1 MEEAKILRIPRFFQY
16 SPRFSDM
23 QNFRAYANQGVFDKI
38 AAEKISDWTEPNMR
52 SETSVSFHTEDAALQ
67 RVYDTAEAKCR
78 GNLQSFGGRTVLV
91 EGGGYEKIW
100 LETQPMGGEMYALRN
115 LEAAKN
121 NCGLFM
127 EYQRADG
134 RLPGSIQCVN
144 GSVEPQFN
152 KYQGFCFPFPALNLY
167 YLLGKDPNWLLQL
180 KETLIRFDACLWNT
194 RRLDDSGLLYSFCV
208 YDTGED
214 LALRYGDAPC
224 WWESDEAPRGYQV
237 VPMASMDVTSW
248 SCASRHTLSAICRIQ
263 GRPDEAEEWSRKG
276 DAVAA
281 ALKRRLWDEQR
292 GALYDRDKNGKTI
305 DILCHNTLRC
315 MYWGSVSQRMADRFV
330 KEHLLNPAE
339 FWTPFPLPSVA
350 ACDPAF
356 RNAPENNWSG
366 QPEGLTYQRAILA
379 LETYGYDRLV
389 THLGEKLLA
398 AVAGS
403 GCRFTQQFD
412 PFTGKP
418 SLVHAVTHQ
427 PVAADGGEPIQDA
440 YGPTLLACLEYVA
453 HRFGIHPHLGQV
465 WFSLGSGTPYEYD
478 AAFYGR
484 RYAIRS
490 DGKRAEIQLDGKP
503 LGRWDCGVRLI
514 TGESGDILR
523 SVQIE

>member
-1 MEEAKILRIPRFFQY
+1 
-16 SPRFSDM
+16 
-23 QNFRAYANQGVFDKI
+23 
-38 AAEKISDWTEPNMR
+38 
-52 SETSVSFHTEDAALQ
+52 
-67 RVYDTAEAKCR
+67 
-78 GNLQSFGGRTVLV
+78 
-91 EGGGYEKIW
+91 
-100 LETQPMGGEMYALRN
+100 
-115 LEAAKN
+115 
-121 NCGLFM
+121 
-127 EYQRADG
+127 
-134 RLPGSIQCVN
+134 
-144 GSVEPQFN
+144 
-152 KYQGFCFPFPALNLY
+152 
-167 YLLGKDPNWLLQL
+167 
-180 KETLIRFDACLWNT
+180 
-194 RRLDDSGLLYSFCV
+194 
-208 YDTGED
+208 
-214 LALRYGDAPC
+214 
-224 WWESDEAPRGYQV
+224 
-237 VPMASMDVTSW
+237 
-248 SCASRHTLSAICRIQ
+248 
-263 GRPDEAEEWSRKG
+263 
-276 DAVAA
+276 
-281 ALKRRLWDEQR
+281 
-292 GALYDRDKNGKTI
+292 
-305 DILCHNTLRC
+305 

-389 THLGEKLLA
+389 TRLGEKLLA

-427 PVAADGGEPIQDA
+427 PVAADGSEPIQDA

-465 WFSLGSGTPYEYD
+465 WFSLGSGKPYEYD

>member
-1 MEEAKILRIPRFFQY
+1 MLP
-16 SPRFSDM
+16 
-23 QNFRAYANQGVFDKI
+23 
-38 AAEKISDWTEPNMR
+38 
-52 SETSVSFHTEDAALQ
+52 ETSVAFRTENEALQ
-67 RVYDTAEAKCR
+67 RVYDAAENKCLS
-78 GNLQSFGGRTVLV
+78 NLQSFAGRPVLV

-115 LEAAKN
+115 LETAKN
-121 NCGLFM
+121 NCALFM
-127 EYQRADG
+127 ECQRGDG
-134 RLPGSIQCVN
+134 RLPGSIQCVQ
-144 GSVEPQFN
+144 GKIEPQFN

-167 YLLGKDPNWLLQL
+167 YLLGRDEAFLLQL
-180 KETLIRFDACLWNT
+180 KDTLIRFDACLQKT
-194 RRLDDSGLLYSFCV
+194 RRLDESGLLYSFCV

-224 WWESDEAPRGYQV
+224 WWESDEPPKDSQV

-248 SCASRHTLSAICRIQ
+248 SYASRSALAAICRIQ
-263 GRPDEAEEWSRKG
+263 GRMEEAAEWEKKG
-276 DAVAA
+276 GEVAA
-281 ALKRRLWDEQR
+281 VLKRGLWDEKR
-292 GALYDRDKNGKTI
+292 GALYDRDKNGRTV

-315 MYWGSVSQRMADRFV
+315 MYWGSISPAMAKRFV
-330 KEHLLNPAE
+330 GEHLLNPAE

-379 LETYGYDRLV
+379 LENYGYHTIV
-389 THLGEKLLA
+389 TALGEKLLA
-398 AVAGS
+398 AVYEN

-427 PVAADGGEPIQDA
+427 PVAENSGEPIQDA
-440 YGPTLLACLEYVA
+440 YGPTMLACLEYIA
-453 HRFGIHPHLGQV
+453 HRFGIHPHLGEV
-465 WFSLGSGTPYEYD
+465 WFSLGSGAPYEYE

-484 RYAIRS
+484 RYAVRS
-490 DGKRAEIQLDGKP
+490 SGQKAEILVDGKP
-503 LGRWDCGVRLI
+503 LGTWDLGLRVI
-514 TGESGDILR
+514 TNEKGEVLR
-523 SVQIE
+523 TTPIE